1 MKPKNTII
9 PSFKGE
15 LKSQMEK
22 KATALVIKYFV
33 QKVMFCPYTDAILD
47 QDTAVMFELYD
58 GEKVVE
64 SRIASPSVLQSI
76 NAVVNTVPAKYKIK
90 IFDKN
95 KTYFNNY
102 DSIGFPP
109 SDDDYVLSSTE
120 N

>member
-1 MKPKNTII
+1 MKPEITII
-9 PSFKGE
+9 PSYKGE
-15 LKSQMEK
+15 LKSRMEK
-22 KATALVIKYFV
+22 KATALVIKFFV
-33 QKVMFCPYTDAILD
+33 QKVIFCPYTEAILD

-58 GEKVVE
+58 GKKVIE
-64 SRIASPSVLQSI
+64 SRISSPVMLCDIQAI
-76 NAVVNTVPAKYKIK
+76 VNNVPAKYKIK

-102 DSIGFPP
+102 DSTGFPP